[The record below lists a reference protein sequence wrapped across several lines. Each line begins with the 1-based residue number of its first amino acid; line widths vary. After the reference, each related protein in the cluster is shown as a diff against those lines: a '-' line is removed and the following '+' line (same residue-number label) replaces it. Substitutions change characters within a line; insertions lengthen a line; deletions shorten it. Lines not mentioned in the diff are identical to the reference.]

1 MLHIKRSVC
10 PVYLLEPTHGMHY
23 PSASGLGTNI
33 FPASLLLTQ
42 VLAQFDFET
51 KMSDTEVIA

>member
-10 PVYLLEPTHGMHY
+10 PVLEPTHGMHY
-23 PSASGLGTNI
+23 PLASGLGTNI